1 MKIVKYFC
9 KSEGDL
15 MTYIKERRI
24 LASTKH
30 SEDKRSNR
38 SVKRNVKHADN
49 NENEETTFTAESA
62 AATNFSEVNTLK
74 NANFSSEVCV
84 FPTNKTRESS
94 PDTQVRVLLQR

>member
-1 MKIVKYFC
+1 
-9 KSEGDL
+9 